1 MNLWIKR
8 IRPAVIILIICD
20 IAACLYL
27 CLNVYSEGTTRYKV
41 MLSSCYILA
50 FLICFYATGYRTVK
64 PEVVFALL
72 VFVAGLFYMFTLT
85 PFCVADEETH
95 YRISYKL
102 SNILMFR
109 FNDPMGCS
117 TSDFSYAGFEAYHNT
132 LSGYDRII
140 KELGGRAEVGLASV
154 IPGDFTISYAPMHLP
169 QALGITAGRLMRRNM
184 VTNIMLGRLFNLL
197 FYGICVF
204 HAVRIAPVY
213 KSVLGCAAAVSAVI
227 QDASMLSHDTYINGI
242 SLLMTALFIRMAL
255 GEGTVRK
262 KDFVAFA
269 VLGILL
275 SPAKMVYF
283 PFIFLPL
290 LIDKDKFEG
299 GKKKYVAVVLICAFI
314 GMVLIYLCNL
324 SDLRDIEDGSNLD
337 FKERYT
343 FDFVISHPA
352 ATLKL
357 YLRSTS
363 VFLKPWISEAMVTDV
378 LRIAEGWTRYITL
391 AFMAILL
398 LSAADGVGQT
408 EPHISGTLKIGLL
421 AAAFI
426 MYSFILVAMLIAWT
440 NGNSDVI
447 LGVHGRYFDPLI
459 PLILLGINIPKMHF
473 KKPHT
478 SALAITT
485 AAVHGAVLLPILC
498 YTV

>member
-184 VTNIMLGRLFNLL
+184 GSLMLFMPRL
-197 FYGICVF
+197 Y
-204 HAVRIAPVY
+204 
-213 KSVLGCAAAVSAVI
+213 
-227 QDASMLSHDTYINGI
+227 
-242 SLLMTALFIRMAL
+242 SLLR
-255 GEGTVRK
+255 
-262 KDFVAFA
+262 
-269 VLGILL
+269 
-275 SPAKMVYF
+275 
-283 PFIFLPL
+283 
-290 LIDKDKFEG
+290 
-299 GKKKYVAVVLICAFI
+299 
-314 GMVLIYLCNL
+314 
-324 SDLRDIEDGSNLD
+324 
-337 FKERYT
+337 
-343 FDFVISHPA
+343 
-352 ATLKL
+352 
-357 YLRSTS
+357 
-363 VFLKPWISEAMVTDV
+363 
-378 LRIAEGWTRYITL
+378 
-391 AFMAILL
+391 
-398 LSAADGVGQT
+398 
-408 EPHISGTLKIGLL
+408 
-421 AAAFI
+421 
-426 MYSFILVAMLIAWT
+426 
-440 NGNSDVI
+440 
-447 LGVHGRYFDPLI
+447 
-459 PLILLGINIPKMHF
+459 
-473 KKPHT
+473 
-478 SALAITT
+478 
-485 AAVHGAVLLPILC
+485 
-498 YTV
+498 